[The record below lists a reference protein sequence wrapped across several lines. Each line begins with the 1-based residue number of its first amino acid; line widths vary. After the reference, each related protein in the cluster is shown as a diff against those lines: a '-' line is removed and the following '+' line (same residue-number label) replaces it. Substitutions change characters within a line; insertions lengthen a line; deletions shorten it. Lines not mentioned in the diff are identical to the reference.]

1 MYKTL
6 MIQKK
11 RTPFHLATSLI
22 GMYGGFVSYLVIEIL
37 LCLKLYLGNSM
48 YFTPI
53 FPDLV
58 ITLQCTINIMFGF
71 YGCCLF
77 LKVISFAGLHCD
89 DHSTKQ
95 HG

>member
-1 MYKTL
+1 
-6 MIQKK
+6 
-11 RTPFHLATSLI
+11 
-22 GMYGGFVSYLVIEIL
+22 
-37 LCLKLYLGNSM
+37 M

-89 DHSTKQ
+89 DHCFECGRFYVVQNNMDNDNEWPVFLHRAGICLSVISVS
-95 HG
+95 